1 LESGQSLDHGALPQ
15 IGKNNFLVLI
25 ATTPLNTSEMSLN
38 RFRKDLKKSRF
49 DVVLET
55 FVQQK

>member
-15 IGKNNFLVLI
+15 IRENNFLVLM

-38 RFRKDLKKSRF
+38 RFCKDLKKSRF

>member
-1 LESGQSLDHGALPQ
+1 LKNGQSPDRDSDPDWG
-15 IGKNNFLVLI
+15 NNFFVLM
-25 ATTPLNTSEMSLN
+25 ATTPLNTSEMSLD
-38 RFRKDLKKSRF
+38 RFCKDLKKSRF